1 MSRDV
6 ILEST
11 MAAVL
16 YCLYGELAK
25 FEHRAQPDAAVY
37 ALFKQTVYK
46 AITFAITSLLQ
57 RLMGLAKHARD
68 SCVVCGNTDSE
79 KDPHISLF
87 RFPKNNNIIVTRRA
101 WCRVLSLR
109 TMCVSTG
116 ASARDISQMQTG
128 HSSQISY

>member
-16 YCLYGELAK
+16 YCFNGELAK

-46 AITFAITSLLQ
+46 AITFAITSLLH
-57 RLMGLAKHARD
+57 RSMGWRSMPGTAASFVATLTRK
-68 SCVVCGNTDSE
+68 

-87 RFPKNNNIIVTRRA
+87 RFPKNNIVTRRA